1 MLGWLLLP
9 LGRRPTRFQPSFLRR
24 LPSLAERPIE
34 QAQKTD
40 DDTHDKQERSKFAR
54 SVLEG
59 STVAL
64 ISLLGLALG
73 GYGYSLFYKRTVR
86 SKIENAF
93 STGYS
98 SQERVALGRIAYG
111 TEPDKIQEIVEK
123 EFWVPRDEQEQVND
137 IVSGK
142 TRGKYY
148 LIIGE
153 RGTGKRALL
162 LEAMRKVNGDGIAM
176 LEAHSELEVFRT
188 RLGKAIDY
196 EFHED
201 YIGGLFSIRGP
212 RDSTPLLDIER
223 ALNQLEKVALS
234 MRKRRGKPLLMVINN
249 IHLCKDDDQG
259 RDLLEIL
266 QQRAEIWSSNELVT
280 VVFTSDEH
288 WSLERLIPHA
298 TNMHVM
304 NIRDIRKDVV
314 IDSLRRYRAKY
325 NNEHVPQSILEEV
338 FAKVGGRLIF
348 LNQVAKSNDML
359 QVCAN
364 INRREKSW
372 FLNQCWILGDSM
384 DDDVEEQQKFCAA
397 AIVLARALVI
407 REKENAD
414 PNGVLPEIPLHE
426 ARQIIT
432 RADFVRPFDHINVIH
447 IDAWGMV
454 RADSVPMQN
463 AFREICNEE
472 GFEEHLKATLN
483 RLDELE
489 SLARTREVSW
499 RAAPDRSGGVVPV
512 QTYCAKI
519 SDPRAGGH
527 EAVASI
533 TPAR

>member
-1 MLGWLLLP
+1 MPSTTARPNESLP
-9 LGRRPTRFQPSFLRR
+9 KADNAT
-24 LPSLAERPIE
+24 
-34 QAQKTD
+34 
-40 DDTHDKQERSKFAR
+40 KQERSKFAR

-64 ISLLGLALG
+64 ISLLGLGLG
-73 GYGYSLFYKRTVR
+73 GYAYSLFYKRTVR

-98 SQERVALGRIAYG
+98 SQERVALGRIAFG
-111 TEPDKIQEIVEK
+111 SEEKVQEIVEK
-123 EFWVPRDEQEQVND
+123 EFWVPRWEQEQVND

-259 RDLLEIL
+259 RDLMEIL

-288 WSLERLIPHA
+288 WTLERLIPHA

-304 NIRDIRKDVV
+304 NIRDVRKEVV
-314 IDSLRRYRAKY
+314 IDSLRKYRARY
-325 NNEHVPQSILEEV
+325 HNEHVPQSILEEV
-338 FAKVGGRLIF
+338 FNQVGGRLIF
-348 LNQVAKSNDML
+348 LNQVAKSKDML
-359 QVCAN
+359 QICAN

-407 REKENAD
+407 REKELAD
-414 PNGVLPEIPLHE
+414 PDGVLPEIPLHE
-426 ARQIIT
+426 CRQIIT

-454 RADSVPMQN
+454 RADSKPMQN
-463 AFREICNEE
+463 AFREICEEE
-472 GFEEHLKATLN
+472 GFEAHLKATLN

-499 RAAPDRSGGVVPV
+499 RAAPDWSGGIVPV

-519 SDPRAGGH
+519 SDPRVGGP
-527 EAVASI
+527 EAAPTA
-533 TPAR
+533 TPPQ